1 MSDADDDRLLG
12 QLATLA
18 DPELPADR
26 AERIRAL
33 ARARYLEQ
41 APSLDRR
48 ARAGRLLCALE
59 PLLLLLS
66 AAVYL
71 AWAATTISA
80 VTPRVG
86 SPVIPA
92 SDR

>member
-1 MSDADDDRLLG
+1 VSDSDNEDLLG

-18 DPELPADR
+18 DPELPPDR
-26 AERIRAL
+26 AERIRTL
-33 ARARYLEQ
+33 ARARYLQQ

-48 ARAGRLLCALE
+48 AGAGRLLSALE

-71 AWAATTISA
+71 AWAAATIAA
-80 VTPRVG
+80 VTPRTSEHV
-86 SPVIPA
+86 VPA